1 MLSNVLVCAGL
12 AATTIA
18 TPLNMKIEYVSDHEY
33 SWEHDTIGVRVRD
46 ALLSTQRARYVL
58 LDFLII
64 IIDHHQ
70 LGTRYSC

>member
-18 TPLNMKIEYVSDHEY
+18 TPLNMKREYVTDHEY
-33 SWEHDTIGVRVRD
+33 SWEHDTIGARVRD

-58 LDFLII
+58 LFFL
-64 IIDHHQ
+64 
-70 LGTRYSC
+70 